1 MDEREL
7 YRRVELYKKR
17 KLYEKDPSYKKK
29 ISYKKKRTYNILI
42 SICFII
48 FIEGIFII
56 NYFKNDTDVSV
67 MENRT
72 LTHKPRFD
80 IDNLIEGRYTKKYES
95 YKNDQFI
102 YREKLINVKASV
114 DSLLMKKDNNNVYK
128 GKDGYLFEAFEKPNE
143 ENEKSNIEAINAF
156 MEKHSDINTTFML
169 IPISST
175 VLKEK
180 LPKNAP
186 ILDEKIYVEEFE
198 KSLDSRINFIYPY
211 DTMSSHK
218 EEYIYY
224 KTDHHWTTLGAYYAY
239 EELCKKLKLN
249 KKSLNKYTEVLATDE
264 FYGTL
269 YSKGLFKVKK
279 GDDIY
284 VYINKDEKDESII
297 TYTEEKKKSASFYDT
312 EKLKE
317 KNKYELFLDG
327 NHPIVEI
334 ENVNVN
340 NDKKLLMIKDS
351 YANSF
356 VEFLT
361 PFFSKIVMVDPRY
374 YYEDIENLISKEKF
388 TDILYLY
395 NSNTFFQ
402 DNSLSLVL
410 NN

>member
-1 MDEREL
+1 MNKRID
-7 YRRVELYKKR
+7 LYKKR
-17 KLYEKDPSYKKK
+17 KSYKK
-29 ISYKKKRTYNILI
+29 IYNILI
-42 SICFII
+42 SIFFIV
-48 FIEGIFII
+48 FIEGIFIV
-56 NYFKNDTDVSV
+56 NLVKDDTDVSV

-102 YREKLINVKASV
+102 YREKFINIKASV

-128 GKDGYLFEAFEKPNE
+128 GKEGYLFEAFEKPNE
-143 ENEKSNIEAINAF
+143 EDEKNNIEAINSF

-186 ILDEKIYVEEFE
+186 ILDEKIYVDEFE
-198 KSLDSRINFIYPY
+198 KSLDNRINFIYPY
-211 DTMSSHK
+211 DTMRSHK
-218 EEYIYY
+218 REYIYY

-239 EELCKKLKLN
+239 EELCEKLELDKKNLYD
-249 KKSLNKYTEVLATDE
+249 YTEVLATDE

-297 TYTEEKKKSASFYDT
+297 TYTEEKKKSASFYNTD
-312 EKLKE
+312 KLKE
-317 KNKYELFLDG
+317 KNKYDLFLDG
-327 NHPIVEI
+327 NHPLVEI

-361 PFFSKIVMVDPRY
+361 PFFSEIVMLDPRY
-374 YYEDIENLISKEKF
+374 YYDDIEELISEKKF
-388 TDILYLY
+388 TDIIYLY
-395 NSNTFFQ
+395 NSNTIFQ

>member
-1 MDEREL
+1 MDEKELYKRLEL
-7 YRRVELYKKR
+7 YRKR
-17 KLYEKDPSYKKK
+17 KLYEKDPSHKKK

-42 SICFII
+42 SIFFIV

-56 NYFKNDTDVSV
+56 NLFKSDTDVSV

-102 YREKLINVKASV
+102 CREKFINIKASI

-143 ENEKSNIEAINAF
+143 EDEKSNIEAINSF

-186 ILDEKIYVEEFE
+186 ILDEKIYVDEFE

-211 DTMSSHK
+211 ETMRSHK
-218 EEYIYY
+218 REYIYY

-239 EELCKKLKLN
+239 EELCEKLELDKKNLDD
-249 KKSLNKYTEVLATDE
+249 YTKVLATDE

-269 YSKGLFKVKK
+269 YSKGLFKIKK

-284 VYINKDEKDESII
+284 VYINEDEKEESVI

-312 EKLKE
+312 DKLKE
-317 KNKYELFLDG
+317 KNKYDLFLDG
-327 NHPIVEI
+327 NHPLVEI

-361 PFFSKIVMVDPRY
+361 PFFSEIVMLDPRY
-374 YYEDIENLISKEKF
+374 YYDDIEELISEKEF
-388 TDILYLY
+388 TDIIYLY

>member
-17 KLYEKDPSYKKK
+17 KLYEKSSSYKKK
-29 ISYKKKRTYNILI
+29 ISYKKKRKYNILI
-42 SICFII
+42 SIFFIV

-56 NYFKNDTDVSV
+56 NLFKNDTDVSV

-80 IDNLIEGRYTKKYES
+80 MDNLIEGRYTKKYES
-95 YKNDQFI
+95 YKNDQFVC
-102 YREKLINVKASV
+102 REKFINIKSTT
-114 DSLLMKKDNNNVYK
+114 DSLLLKKDNNNVYK
-128 GKDGYLFEAFEKPNE
+128 GKDGYLFEGFEKPNA
-143 ENEKSNIEAINAF
+143 ENEKNNIDAINSF

-169 IPISST
+169 IPIST
-175 VLKEK
+175 TILKEK

-186 ILDEKIYVEEFE
+186 IVDEKKYAEEFG
-198 KSLDSRINFIYPY
+198 KDLDNRITFIYPY
-211 DTMSSHK
+211 DTMRSHK
-218 EEYIYY
+218 DEYVYY
-224 KTDHHWTTLGAYYAY
+224 KTDHHWTTFGAYYAY
-239 EELCKKLKLN
+239 EEFCNQLGLDKKNLDE
-249 KKSLNKYTEVLATDE
+249 YTKILATDQ

-269 YSKGLFKVKK
+269 YSKSLFKIKK

-284 VYINKDEKDESII
+284 VYINKDENDESII

-327 NHPIVEI
+327 NHPFLEI
-334 ENVNVN
+334 ENVNVK

>member
-1 MDEREL
+1 MNKRID
-7 YRRVELYKKR
+7 LYKKR
-17 KLYEKDPSYKKK
+17 KSYKK
-29 ISYKKKRTYNILI
+29 IYNILI
-42 SICFII
+42 SIFFIV
-48 FIEGIFII
+48 FIEGIFIADLV
-56 NYFKNDTDVSV
+56 KNDTDVSV

-102 YREKLINVKASV
+102 YREKFINIKASV

-128 GKDGYLFEAFEKPNE
+128 GKEGYLFEAFEKPNE
-143 ENEKSNIEAINAF
+143 EYEKNNIEALNSF
-156 MEKHSDINTTFML
+156 MERHSDINTTFML

-186 ILDEKIYVEEFE
+186 ILDEKIYVDEFE
-198 KSLDSRINFIYPY
+198 KSLDNRINFIYPY
-211 DTMSSHK
+211 DTMRSHK
-218 EEYIYY
+218 REYIYY

-239 EELCKKLKLN
+239 KELCEKLELDKKDLYD
-249 KKSLNKYTEVLATDE
+249 YTEILATDE

-269 YSKGLFKVKK
+269 YSKGLFKIKK

-312 EKLKE
+312 DKLKE
-317 KNKYELFLDG
+317 KNKYDLFLDG
-327 NHPIVEI
+327 NHPLVEI

-361 PFFSKIVMVDPRY
+361 PFFSEIVMLDPRY
-374 YYEDIENLISKEKF
+374 YYDDIEELISEKKF
-388 TDILYLY
+388 TDIIYLY

>member
-1 MDEREL
+1 MDEKEL
-7 YRRVELYKKR
+7 YRRLELYRKR
-17 KLYEKDPSYKKK
+17 KLYEKDPSHKKK

-42 SICFII
+42 SIFFIV

-56 NYFKNDTDVSV
+56 NLFKSDTDVSV

-102 YREKLINVKASV
+102 YREKFINIKSSI
-114 DSLLMKKDNNNVYK
+114 DSLIMKKDNNNVYK
-128 GKDGYLFEAFEKPNE
+128 GEDGYLFEGFEKPNE
-143 ENEKSNIEAINAF
+143 ENEKNNIEAINSF

-186 ILDEKIYVEEFE
+186 ILDEKIYVDEFE

-211 DTMSSHK
+211 DTMRFHK
-218 EEYIYY
+218 KEYIYY

-239 EELCKKLKLN
+239 EELCEKLELDKKNLDD
-249 KKSLNKYTEVLATDE
+249 YTKVLATDE

-279 GDDIY
+279 GDDVY
-284 VYINKDEKDESII
+284 VYINEDEKDESII
-297 TYTEEKKKSASFYDT
+297 TYTEEKKKSASFYNT
-312 EKLKE
+312 NKLKE
-317 KNKYELFLDG
+317 KNKYDLFLDG
-327 NHPIVEI
+327 NHPLVEI

-361 PFFSKIVMVDPRY
+361 PFFSEIVMLDPRY
-374 YYEDIENLISKEKF
+374 YYDDIEELISEKEF
-388 TDILYLY
+388 TDIIYLY

>member
-1 MDEREL
+1 MNKRID
-7 YRRVELYKKR
+7 LYKKR
-17 KLYEKDPSYKKK
+17 KSYKK
-29 ISYKKKRTYNILI
+29 IYNILI
-42 SICFII
+42 SIFFIV
-48 FIEGIFII
+48 FIEGIFIADLV
-56 NYFKNDTDVSV
+56 KNDTDVSV

-95 YKNDQFI
+95 YKNDHFI
-102 YREKLINVKASV
+102 YREKFINIKASV

-128 GKDGYLFEAFEKPNE
+128 GKEGYLFEAFEKPNE
-143 ENEKSNIEAINAF
+143 EYEKNNIEAINSF
-156 MEKHSDINTTFML
+156 MERHSDINTTFML

-186 ILDEKIYVEEFE
+186 ILDEKIYVDEFE
-198 KSLDSRINFIYPY
+198 KSLDNRINFIYPY
-211 DTMSSHK
+211 DTMRSHK
-218 EEYIYY
+218 REYIYY

-239 EELCKKLKLN
+239 KELCEKLELDKKDLYD
-249 KKSLNKYTEVLATDE
+249 YTEILATDE

-269 YSKGLFKVKK
+269 YSKGLFKIKK

-312 EKLKE
+312 DKLKE
-317 KNKYELFLDG
+317 KNKYDLFLDG
-327 NHPIVEI
+327 NHPLVEI

-361 PFFSKIVMVDPRY
+361 PFFSEIVMLDPRY
-374 YYEDIENLISKEKF
+374 YYDDIEELISEKKF
-388 TDILYLY
+388 TDIIYLY

>member
-1 MDEREL
+1 MLMFE
-7 YRRVELYKKR
+7 
-17 KLYEKDPSYKKK
+17 YEY
-29 ISYKKKRTYNILI
+29 
-42 SICFII
+42 
-48 FIEGIFII
+48 
-56 NYFKNDTDVSV
+56 
-67 MENRT
+67 
-72 LTHKPRFD
+72 
-80 IDNLIEGRYTKKYES
+80 LIEDIKAYVKKQEEQQKEDE
-95 YKNDQFI
+95 KN
-102 YREKLINVKASV
+102 
-114 DSLLMKKDNNNVYK
+114 
-128 GKDGYLFEAFEKPNE
+128 
-143 ENEKSNIEAINAF
+143 NIEAINSF

-186 ILDEKIYVEEFE
+186 ILDEKIYVDEFE

-211 DTMSSHK
+211 ETMRSHK
-218 EEYIYY
+218 REYIYY

-239 EELCKKLKLN
+239 EELCEKLELDKKNLDD
-249 KKSLNKYTEVLATDE
+249 YTKVLATDE

-269 YSKGLFKVKK
+269 YSKGLFKIKK

-284 VYINKDEKDESII
+284 VYINEDEKEESVI

-312 EKLKE
+312 DKLKE
-317 KNKYELFLDG
+317 KNKYDLFLDG
-327 NHPIVEI
+327 NHPLVEI

-361 PFFSKIVMVDPRY
+361 PFFSEIVMLDPRY
-374 YYEDIENLISKEKF
+374 YYDDIEELISEKEF
-388 TDILYLY
+388 TDIIYLY

>member
-1 MDEREL
+1 MDEKEL
-7 YRRVELYKKR
+7 YRRLELYRKR
-17 KLYEKDPSYKKK
+17 KLYEKDPSHKKK
-29 ISYKKKRTYNILI
+29 ISNKKKRTYNILI
-42 SICFII
+42 SIFFIV

-56 NYFKNDTDVSV
+56 NLFKTDTDVSV

-102 YREKLINVKASV
+102 FREKFINIKSSI

-128 GKDGYLFEAFEKPNE
+128 GEDGYLFEAFEKPNE
-143 ENEKSNIEAINAF
+143 ENEKNNIEAINSF

-169 IPISST
+169 IPISSSI
-175 VLKEK
+175 LKEK
-180 LPKNAP
+180 LPNNAP
-186 ILDEKIYVEEFE
+186 ILDEKIYVDEFE

-211 DTMSSHK
+211 DTMNSHK

-239 EELCKKLKLN
+239 EELCEKLELDKKNLDD
-249 KKSLNKYTEVLATDE
+249 YTKVLATDE

-269 YSKGLFKVKK
+269 YSKGLFKIKK

-297 TYTEEKKKSASFYDT
+297 TYTEEQKKSASFYDT
-312 EKLKE
+312 DKLKE
-317 KNKYELFLDG
+317 KNKYDLFLDG
-327 NHPIVEI
+327 NHPLVEI

-361 PFFSKIVMVDPRY
+361 PFFSEIVMLDPRY
-374 YYEDIENLISKEKF
+374 YYDDIEELISEKEF
-388 TDILYLY
+388 TDIIYLY

>member
-1 MDEREL
+1 MDEKEL
-7 YRRVELYKKR
+7 YRRLELYRKR
-17 KLYEKDPSYKKK
+17 KLYKKNPSHKKK

-42 SICFII
+42 SIFFIV

-56 NYFKNDTDVSV
+56 NLFKSDTDVSV

-72 LTHKPRFD
+72 LTLKPRFD

-102 YREKLINVKASV
+102 YREKFINIKSSM

-128 GKDGYLFEAFEKPNE
+128 GEDGYLFEAFEKPNE
-143 ENEKSNIEAINAF
+143 ENENNNIEAINSF

-180 LPKNAP
+180 LPNNAP
-186 ILDEKIYVEEFE
+186 ILDEKIYVDEFE
-198 KSLDSRINFIYPY
+198 KSLDNRINFIYPY
-211 DTMSSHK
+211 ETMRSHK

-224 KTDHHWTTLGAYYAY
+224 KTDHHWTNLGAYYAY
-239 EELCKKLKLN
+239 QELCKKLGLN
-249 KKSLNKYTEVLATDE
+249 KKKLDDYTEVLATDE

-284 VYINKDEKDESII
+284 VYINKNEKDESII
-297 TYTEEKKKSASFYDT
+297 TYTEEKEKSASFYNTD
-312 EKLKE
+312 KLKE
-317 KNKYELFLDG
+317 KNKYDLFLGG
-327 NHPIVEI
+327 NHPLVEI
-334 ENVNVN
+334 ENVNIN

-361 PFFSKIVMVDPRY
+361 PFFSEIVMLDPRY
-374 YYEDIENLISKEKF
+374 YYDDIEELISEKKF
-388 TDILYLY
+388 TDIIYLY

>member
-1 MDEREL
+1 MDEKELYKRLEL
-7 YRRVELYKKR
+7 YRKR
-17 KLYEKDPSYKKK
+17 KLYEKDPSHKKK

-42 SICFII
+42 SIFFIV

-56 NYFKNDTDVSV
+56 NLFKSDTDVSV

-102 YREKLINVKASV
+102 YREKLINIKASV

-143 ENEKSNIEAINAF
+143 ENEKSNIEAINSF

-169 IPISST
+169 IPISSSI
-175 VLKEK
+175 LKEK

-186 ILDEKIYVEEFE
+186 ILDEKIYVDEFE

-211 DTMSSHK
+211 DTMCAHK
-218 EEYIYY
+218 DEYIYY
-224 KTDHHWTTLGAYYAY
+224 KTDHHWTSLGAYYAY
-239 EELCKKLKLN
+239 EELCEKLGLDKKNLDD
-249 KKSLNKYTEVLATDE
+249 YIEVLATDE

-312 EKLKE
+312 DKLKE
-317 KNKYELFLDG
+317 KNKYDLFLDG

-361 PFFSKIVMVDPRY
+361 PFFSEIVMLDPRY
-374 YYEDIENLISKEKF
+374 YYDDIEELISEKKF
-388 TDILYLY
+388 TDIIYLY

>member
-1 MDEREL
+1 MNKRID
-7 YRRVELYKKR
+7 LYKKR
-17 KLYEKDPSYKKK
+17 KSYKK
-29 ISYKKKRTYNILI
+29 IYNILI
-42 SICFII
+42 SIFFIV
-48 FIEGIFII
+48 FIEGIFIADLV
-56 NYFKNDTDVSV
+56 KNDTDVSV

-102 YREKLINVKASV
+102 YREKFINIKASV

-128 GKDGYLFEAFEKPNE
+128 GKEGYLFEAFEKPNE
-143 ENEKSNIEAINAF
+143 EDEKNNIEAINSF

-186 ILDEKIYVEEFE
+186 ILNEKIYVDEFE
-198 KSLDSRINFIYPY
+198 KSLDNRINFIYPY
-211 DTMSSHK
+211 DTMRSHK
-218 EEYIYY
+218 REYIYY

-239 EELCKKLKLN
+239 KELCEKLELDKKDLYD
-249 KKSLNKYTEVLATDE
+249 YTEILATDE

-269 YSKGLFKVKK
+269 YSKGLFKIKK

-297 TYTEEKKKSASFYDT
+297 TYTEEKKKSASFYNTD
-312 EKLKE
+312 KLKE
-317 KNKYELFLDG
+317 KNKYDLFLDG
-327 NHPIVEI
+327 NHPLVEI

-361 PFFSKIVMVDPRY
+361 PFFSEIVMLDPRY
-374 YYEDIENLISKEKF
+374 YYDDIEELISEKKF
-388 TDILYLY
+388 TDIIYLY

>member
-1 MDEREL
+1 MDEKEL
-7 YRRVELYKKR
+7 YRRLELYRKR
-17 KLYEKDPSYKKK
+17 KLYEKNPSHKKK
-29 ISYKKKRTYNILI
+29 ISDKKKRTYNILI
-42 SICFII
+42 SIFFII

-56 NYFKNDTDVSV
+56 NLFKSDTDVSV

-102 YREKLINVKASV
+102 FREKFINIKSSI

-128 GKDGYLFEAFEKPNE
+128 GEDGYLFEAFEKPNE
-143 ENEKSNIEAINAF
+143 ENEKNNIEAINSF

-169 IPISST
+169 IPISSSI
-175 VLKEK
+175 LKEK
-180 LPKNAP
+180 LPNNAP
-186 ILDEKIYVEEFE
+186 ILDEKIYVDEFE

-211 DTMSSHK
+211 DTMYSHK

-239 EELCKKLKLN
+239 QELCEKLELN
-249 KKSLNKYTEVLATDE
+249 KKNLDDYTEVLATDE

-297 TYTEEKKKSASFYDT
+297 TYTEEQKKSASFYDT
-312 EKLKE
+312 DKLKE
-317 KNKYELFLDG
+317 KNKYDLFLDG
-327 NHPIVEI
+327 NHPLVEI

-361 PFFSKIVMVDPRY
+361 PFFSEIVMLDPRY
-374 YYEDIENLISKEKF
+374 YYDDIEELISEKEF
-388 TDILYLY
+388 TDIIYLY

>member
-1 MDEREL
+1 MDEKEL
-7 YRRVELYKKR
+7 YRRLELYRKR
-17 KLYEKDPSYKKK
+17 KLYEKDPSHKKK

-42 SICFII
+42 SIFFIV

-56 NYFKNDTDVSV
+56 NLFKSDTDVSV

-102 YREKLINVKASV
+102 YREKFINIKSSI
-114 DSLLMKKDNNNVYK
+114 DSLIMKKDNNNVYK
-128 GKDGYLFEAFEKPNE
+128 GEDGYLFEGFEKPNE
-143 ENEKSNIEAINAF
+143 ENEKNNIEAINSF

-186 ILDEKIYVEEFE
+186 ILDEKIYVDEFE

-211 DTMSSHK
+211 DTMRFHK
-218 EEYIYY
+218 KEYIYY

-239 EELCKKLKLN
+239 EELCEKLELDKKNLDD
-249 KKSLNKYTEVLATDE
+249 YTKVLATDE

-279 GDDIY
+279 GDDVY
-284 VYINKDEKDESII
+284 VYINEDEKDESII
-297 TYTEEKKKSASFYDT
+297 TYTEEKKKSASFYNT
-312 EKLKE
+312 NKLKE
-317 KNKYELFLDG
+317 KNKYDLFLDG
-327 NHPIVEI
+327 NHPLVEI

-361 PFFSKIVMVDPRY
+361 PFFSEIVMLDPRY
-374 YYEDIENLISKEKF
+374 YYNDIEELISEKEF
-388 TDILYLY
+388 TDIIYLY

>member
-17 KLYEKDPSYKKK
+17 KLYEKSSSYKKK

>member
-1 MDEREL
+1 
-7 YRRVELYKKR
+7 
-17 KLYEKDPSYKKK
+17 
-29 ISYKKKRTYNILI
+29 
-42 SICFII
+42 
-48 FIEGIFII
+48 
-56 NYFKNDTDVSV
+56 
-67 MENRT
+67 
-72 LTHKPRFD
+72 
-80 IDNLIEGRYTKKYES
+80 
-95 YKNDQFI
+95 
-102 YREKLINVKASV
+102 
-114 DSLLMKKDNNNVYK
+114 
-128 GKDGYLFEAFEKPNE
+128 
-143 ENEKSNIEAINAF
+143 
-156 MEKHSDINTTFML
+156 ML

-264 FYGTL
+264 FYGKL

-317 KNKYELFLDG
+317 KNKYELFLGG

-361 PFFSKIVMVDPRY
+361 PFFLKIVMVDPRY